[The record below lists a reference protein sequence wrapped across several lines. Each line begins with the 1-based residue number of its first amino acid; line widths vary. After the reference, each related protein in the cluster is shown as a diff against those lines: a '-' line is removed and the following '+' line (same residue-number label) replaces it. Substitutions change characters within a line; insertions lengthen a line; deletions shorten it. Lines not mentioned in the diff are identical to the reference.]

1 MAFII
6 WLTTFKVA
14 DQLQVRLRQALIAVT
29 IMEIFIFEFLLLFL
43 LFYSI
48 RIGAFRFYVKTVR

>member
-1 MAFII
+1 MVFII

-48 RIGAFRFYVKTVR
+48 RIGAFRF